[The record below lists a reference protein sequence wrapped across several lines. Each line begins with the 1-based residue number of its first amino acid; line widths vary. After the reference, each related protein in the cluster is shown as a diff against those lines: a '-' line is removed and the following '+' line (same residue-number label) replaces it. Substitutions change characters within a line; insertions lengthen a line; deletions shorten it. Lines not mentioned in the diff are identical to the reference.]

1 MGPFGQLGPSGYCD
15 PQKNWDFEI
24 KIRPVRFRWGSTSD
38 GDGSSGPAAAP
49 VRGSGGN
56 RQRPR
61 RAARGFPATIRD
73 RFPDSVRNRTATA
86 APGVSLPLSIQG
98 RTAQQG
104 TEGRGRSFPGI
115 IQAAA
120 HSSAGHTGGH
130 RRGGRRF
137 LKLAVCW
144 GLSRAFREASGPVFI
159 WSLF

>member
-15 PQKNWDFEI
+15 PQKNGDFEI

-38 GDGSSGPAAAP
+38 GDGPSGPAAAP

-86 APGVSLPLSIQG
+86 APGVPLPLFFVEIRPG
-98 RTAQQG
+98 RQQPSNPTQRAG
-104 TEGRGRSFPGI
+104 NRFPGI
-115 IQAAA
+115 
-120 HSSAGHTGGH
+120 
-130 RRGGRRF
+130 F
-137 LKLAVCW
+137 
-144 GLSRAFREASGPVFI
+144 
-159 WSLF
+159 